1 MKIKT
6 TFNNILPKEFGKE
19 AKRED
24 IMQGNPVR
32 SFAFEVDNLPKVL
45 NISLLLLLIMM
56 PFLFALFLGFIGAL
70 LI

>member
-24 IMQGNPVR
+24 IMQ
-32 SFAFEVDNLPKVL
+32 EKNLFWIYTL
-45 NISLLLLLIMM
+45 
-56 PFLFALFLGFIGAL
+56 
-70 LI
+70 